1 MEGSLKAPKLRIRP
15 ARPAD
20 IAEIFAMKRALT
32 ADEGNEA
39 VLRASEQDW
48 LRDGFGRAP
57 RFCCI
62 VAEAETTLIGMA
74 TYNEIYLTALGGPI
88 FTIQDLYVAPGRRKL
103 GAGRALV
110 AEIAAVALERGIPL
124 IELAVRED
132 NAARKFYRRLGFRHL
147 KECLTYAIGGEP
159 MLALTLPAGS
169 GVAPSPRRRA

>member
-1 MEGSLKAPKLRIRP
+1 MEGPQLRIRP

-57 RFCCI
+57 RFQCV

-74 TYNEIYLTALGGPI
+74 TYSEIYLTALGGPI

-124 IELAVRED
+124 IELSVRED

-159 MLALTLPAGS
+159 MLALTLPVGS
-169 GVAPSPRRRA
+169 GIAPSPRRQA

>member
-1 MEGSLKAPKLRIRP
+1 MEGSRKAPQLRIRP

-20 IAEIFAMKRALT
+20 ITGIFAMKRALT
-32 ADEGNEA
+32 ADEGNDA

-57 RFCCI
+57 RFQCI

-74 TYNEIYLTALGGPI
+74 TYSEIYLTALGGPI

-110 AEIAAVALERGIPL
+110 AEIAAAALERGIPL
-124 IELAVRED
+124 IELMVRED
-132 NAARKFYRRLGFRHL
+132 NAARKFYRRLGFCHL

-159 MLALTLPAGS
+159 MLALTLPVDGRIA
-169 GVAPSPRRRA
+169 SPR